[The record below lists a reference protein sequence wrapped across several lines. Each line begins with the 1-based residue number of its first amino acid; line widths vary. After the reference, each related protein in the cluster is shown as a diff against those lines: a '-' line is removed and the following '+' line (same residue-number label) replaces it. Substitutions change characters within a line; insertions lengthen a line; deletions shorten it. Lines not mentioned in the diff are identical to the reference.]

1 MKSST
6 EEPLRRV
13 QDGFDLLH
21 ASLLLQE
28 GRIDDAESLLLKN
41 GFPPNTVEA
50 MDLLARIQIQKGDD
64 DQARSFWM
72 LASKMNPG
80 FLPAQDALSVL
91 ATPWRVRMLAV
102 KSGIALACSTV
113 FVLAIFGCATLFDLA
128 LREPEQVSTPIETG
142 SIQAG
147 LTLEELRNLP
157 NTNISINIVPNIQ
170 IFDINAELTVE
181 GKAWMDRVFPILA
194 LASLNFDIRAV
205 VRASPGEEVKEPEV
219 IEQRSAAVR
228 SAADAHSVSLRAI
241 ASGAVADII
250 DGKRPY
256 FGLTSKPPINAL
268 GPRLPE

>member
-1 MKSST
+1 MKSPT
-6 EEPLRRV
+6 EEPQRQV

-28 GRIDDAESLLLKN
+28 GRMDDAESLLLKN

-80 FLPAQDALSVL
+80 FLPAQDALAVL

-128 LREPEQVSTPIETG
+128 LSKPEQVSSPMEPG

-157 NTNISINIVPNIQ
+157 NTNISIKIVPNIQ
-170 IFDINAELTVE
+170 IFDKNAELTEE
-181 GKAWMDRVFPILA
+181 GKAWVDRVFSILF
-194 LASLNFDIRAV
+194 LASPNFDIRAV
-205 VRASPGEEVKEPEV
+205 VRASPDEVANEPEV
-219 IEQRSAAVR
+219 IEKRSAVMR
-228 SAADAHSVSLRAI
+228 SAADAYDVSLRAI
-241 ASGAVADII
+241 ASGLVSDYM
-250 DGKRPY
+250 DGKCPY
-256 FGLTSKPPINAL
+256 FGLTSKPPTNAP
-268 GPRLPE
+268 GPRLSE